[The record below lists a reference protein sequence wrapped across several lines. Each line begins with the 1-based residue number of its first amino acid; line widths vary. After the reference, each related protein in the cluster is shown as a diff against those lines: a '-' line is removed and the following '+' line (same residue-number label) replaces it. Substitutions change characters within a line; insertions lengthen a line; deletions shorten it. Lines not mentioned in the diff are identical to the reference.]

1 MNVKKKWAGYT
12 ACICGLLYAFPH
24 FWWGLGVSFGFPGD
38 FAKVPDEILTRVIGY
53 WFMGLVAVVGALFG
67 LSFVYKWGEKLPRRL
82 KLILAWFGCIGLSIW
97 GFSFFEV
104 SICDRT
110 CRVRSFFR
118 RTGCEPDGGMGICM
132 VCTVPNLGHRAWF
145 CCLFR
150 SVLIVRIFPPLCMG
164 DIMTKKYPNIIIVIY
179 ILYRH

>member
-1 MNVKKKWAGYT
+1 MHLRAVV
-12 ACICGLLYAFPH
+12 CISALLV
-24 FWWGLGVSFGFPGD
+24 GLGGFVRFPGRFCKGSGRNID
-38 FAKVPDEILTRVIGY
+38 SGHRLLVHGIG
-53 WFMGLVAVVGALFG
+53 AVVGALFG

-97 GFSFFEV
+97 GFSFFVLKFQFAIGRVV
-104 SICDRT
+104 SAP
-110 CRVRSFFR
+110 SFVEQDASPMAAWGYVWYALFL
-118 RTGCEPDGGMGICM
+118 IW
-132 VCTVPNLGHRAWF
+132 GHRAWF